1 MLFRSVADSGIC
13 TGVGLM
19 FVQSFQK
26 PKPGETWAKKGK
38 VPPEPPGLIEPD
50 EESEA

>member
-1 MLFRSVADSGIC
+1 
-13 TGVGLM
+13 VGLM

-38 VPPEPPGLIEPD
+38 VPPEAHSLVATE
-50 EESEA
+50 EESEV